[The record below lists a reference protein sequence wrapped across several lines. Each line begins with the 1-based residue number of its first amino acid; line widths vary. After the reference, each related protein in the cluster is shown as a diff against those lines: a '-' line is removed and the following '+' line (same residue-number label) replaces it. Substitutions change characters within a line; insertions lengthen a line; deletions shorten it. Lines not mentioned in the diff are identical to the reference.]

1 MQSFFKKILAV
12 IIIVMIALVSVGV
25 LTSAYQTVPT
35 GYQGVVIQWGNPVRT
50 VSSGLNLITPIAE
63 DIELVNVQ
71 VQAATAQESAASS
84 DLQEVTTSVTVNYQ
98 LDANYAKEIYTNLRD
113 QYESRVILPAMQ
125 DALKA
130 STAKFQASELI
141 TQREAAKNS
150 LLNLLQEKLTQYHIS
165 VVSVSITDFQFSESF
180 KVAIEAKVTA
190 EQNAL
195 AAKNKLEQIG
205 YEAQQQVIQA
215 TANATA
221 LITIAQANA
230 NATIISANATAQA
243 VQIIQVQ
250 LTPEYIQYLYAI
262 GWDGKLP
269 IYWSSGNSTAPFLL
283 LPVQQSTNSTSP

>member
-1 MQSFFKKILAV
+1 MESFFKKIIAV
-12 IIIVMIALVSVGV
+12 IIIVMVAILSVAI

-35 GYQGVVIQWGNPVRT
+35 GYQGVVLQWGNPVRT
-50 VSSGLNLITPIAE
+50 VSSGLNTITPISE
-63 DIELVNVQ
+63 KIELVNVQ

-98 LDANYAKEIYTNLRD
+98 LDANYVKEIYTNLRD

-130 STAKFQASELI
+130 STANFQASELI
-141 TQREAAKNS
+141 TQREAAKTTFQ
-150 LLNLLQEKLTQYHIS
+150 NLLDTKLNPYHIN

-195 AAKNKLEQIG
+195 AAKNKLEQIT

-215 TANATA
+215 SANATA
-221 LITIAQANA
+221 LVTIANANA
-230 NATIISANATAQA
+230 NATIITANATAQA
-243 VQIIQVQ
+243 IQTIQVQ

-269 IYWSSGNSTAPFLL
+269 IYWASGNSTTPFLL
-283 LPVQQSTNSTSP
+283 LPVQQPTNSTSP

>member
-1 MQSFFKKILAV
+1 MVAI
-12 IIIVMIALVSVGV
+12 VSVAV

-35 GYQGVVIQWGNPVRT
+35 GYQGVVLQWGNPVRT
-50 VSSGLNLITPIAE
+50 VSSGLNTITPISE
-63 DIELVNVQ
+63 TIELVNVQ

-98 LDANYAKEIYTNLRD
+98 LDANYVKEIYTNLRD

-130 STAKFQASELI
+130 STANFQASELI
-141 TQREAAKNS
+141 TQREAAKTTFQ
-150 LLNLLQEKLTQYHIS
+150 NLLDTKLNPYHIN

-195 AAKNKLEQIG
+195 AAKNKLEQIT

-215 TANATA
+215 SANATA
-221 LITIAQANA
+221 LVTIANANA
-230 NATIISANATAQA
+230 NATIITANATAQA
-243 VQIIQVQ
+243 IQTIQVQ

-283 LPVQQSTNSTSP
+283 LPVQQPTNSSSP